1 MRVCLSTGT
10 SGLILINASPSRYGE
25 SFWSGRQKQ
34 SRAPCW
40 KTATSELSYVDQPQ
54 SFSLLGARCA
64 SNCSADAK
72 QATRRPYPSRGRG
85 CHRQDQVRPHREVA
99 DLLDGA
105 LGQASQ
111 FDAEFGYYC
120 DGVEPETAV
129 LPDDWRDRAKLYS
142 SPATNGVEAL
152 APEPN
157 DIALSKVVAWRPKDV
172 AWLRAAVR
180 SGIIEIET
188 MLSRLVQMPARA
200 GDIADL
206 KTRLEGLR

>member
-1 MRVCLSTGT
+1 MLNKQRVDHILRAAGVVTGKT
-10 SGLILINASPSRYGE
+10 KFVLIGSAAVAAWRSDLPEIMMISRDVDLFAYD
-25 SFWSGRQKQ
+25 
-34 SRAPCW
+34 AP
-40 KTATSELSYVDQPQ
+40 
-54 SFSLLGARCA
+54 
-64 SNCSADAK
+64 DA
-72 QATRRPYPSRGRG
+72 A
-85 CHRQDQVRPHREVA
+85 EVA

-129 LPDDWRDRAKLYS
+129 LPGNWRDRAKLYS
-142 SPATNGVEAL
+142 NPATNGVEAL

-172 AWLRAAVR
+172 AWLRAAV
-180 SGIIEIET
+180 SAGIVEVET
-188 MLSRLVQMPARA
+188 MIGRLAYMPARA

-206 KTRLEGLR
+206 KTRLDSLRLEPGNP